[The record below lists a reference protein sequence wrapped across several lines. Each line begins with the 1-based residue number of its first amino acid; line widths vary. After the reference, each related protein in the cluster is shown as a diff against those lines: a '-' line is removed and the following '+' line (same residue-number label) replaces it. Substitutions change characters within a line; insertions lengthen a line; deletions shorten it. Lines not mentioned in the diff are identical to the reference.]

1 MVEEGKFVAV
11 HYTGSFDNGDAF
23 DTSIDSDPLEFQVGS
38 GSLIPGFENAVI
50 GMKIDDEKDI
60 VLMPEEAYGVYDE
73 SLIYGFPLADVKSQ
87 FEPEIGMTI
96 GMQLENGQQVPAVVS
111 EITDDEVKFDL
122 NHPLAG
128 KTLHFH
134 IKVVDIN
141 DEAKYGGGGCG
152 GGCNS
157 GCCDPG
163 CSC

>member
-11 HYTGSFDNGDAF
+11 HYTGSFDNGDVF

-96 GMQLENGQQVPAVVS
+96 GMQLENGQPGAGRGFGYRRRSEVRPQPPARR
-111 EITDDEVKFDL
+111 
-122 NHPLAG
+122 

-141 DEAKYGGGGCG
+141 DEAKYGGGCG